1 MEAKDLLEKLGIQYE
16 EGLTVDDAASKIV
29 ETQRNLIAND
39 ASFIEPIKQKVV
51 TEAQIVATKK
61 AKKEYAN
68 AFDLGF
74 TNKELD
80 EIDYNDLIKLGKERI
95 SKGSENVDEK
105 IKKLQADLMKVA
117 SEKEEIETTYKKKL
131 EDTVKSYSRKENEK
145 AFESELLRFASK
157 KDFIIDK
164 DDVVKVVKML
174 IVGEG
179 VEPVYSENGLTFK
192 KDGYEALKDDK
203 TGKATLQYY
212 FDKYASKFERKSNG
226 SGGNGSTKTVNVDT
240 KLIPKGQMA
249 EQRILAAM
257 SRN

>member
-1 MEAKDLLEKLGIQYE
+1 MKELLEKLGIEYKE
-16 EGLTVDDAASKIV
+16 DLTVEDAVSQIV
-29 ETQRNLIAND
+29 ESQRNLIAND

-51 TEAQIVATKK
+51 SEAQIVATKK

-68 AFDLGF
+68 AFELGL

-80 EIDYNDLIKLGKERI
+80 EIDYNDLIKIGKDKV
-95 SKGSENVDEK
+95 SKGGVNVDEQ
-105 IKKLQADLMKVA
+105 IKKLQADLIKVA
-117 SEKEEIETTYKKKL
+117 REKEEIENTYKKKL
-131 EDTVKSYSRKENEK
+131 EDTVKSYSKKENEK
-145 AFESELLRFASK
+145 VFESELYKFASK

-179 VEPVYSENGLTFK
+179 VEPVFSESGLVFQ

-212 FDKYASKFERKSNG
+212 FEKYASKFEKKSNG
-226 SGGNGSTKTVNVDT
+226 VSGAGQHSKTVDT
-240 KLIPKGQMA
+240 KLIPRGAEA